1 MSDLLDDV
9 IAAHGGLARWKAFAT
24 VQATIVTGGAFWGM
38 KGLVQDP
45 KPRLMRVK
53 LHEEWSSVAPFGA
66 PDMLTDFTPDR
77 IAILKTDGA
86 VVAERSNPRET
97 FEGHDQ
103 KTPWDPLHRAYFN
116 GYALWTYLTTP
127 FLLAVNGVQ
136 TAEIEPWREGVET
149 WRVLRALFPSTIA
162 SHSAVQDFF
171 FGEDLLLR
179 RHDYNVDIAGGFA
192 AAQLVFAYVEADGVK
207 LPTQRRAYIRGPDHR
222 PALDP
227 LRVSIDI
234 SEVRFE

>member
-86 VVAERSNPRET
+86 VVAERSNPREA

-127 FLLAVNGVQ
+127 TAYRVIIDHLIASHRGRIFNTAGDSVLADFVSAVDAVECAVEIQDAIGKENADRPAVEKMHFRIGIHVGDIIV
-136 TAEIEPWREGVET
+136 TRFDIGPPGRRIRRRRKLAEIERG
-149 WRVLRALFPSTIA
+149 A
-162 SHSAVQDFF
+162 AVQHAA
-171 FGEDLLLR
+171 ESPR
-179 RHDYNVDIAGGFA
+179 TSA
-192 AAQLVFAYVEADGVK
+192 AA
-207 LPTQRRAYIRGPDHR
+207 
-222 PALDP
+222 
-227 LRVSIDI
+227 
-234 SEVRFE
+234 